1 MTQSNHRD
9 QIEKRLDPLLLD
21 AYRESRMALRRTSLA
36 IADEIYDKYSTEI
49 DNFLLSDD
57 FQFEYQIDAD
67 HNEFTYKD
75 IALIRAEF
83 RRKLTESI
91 DDAICLIV

>member
-1 MTQSNHRD
+1 MIESNHRD
-9 QIEKRLDPLLLD
+9 QVEKRLDPLLID
-21 AYRESRMALRRTSLA
+21 AYREARMSLRRTSLA

-49 DNFLLSDD
+49 DNFLLGDD
-57 FQFEYQIDAD
+57 FQFEYQIDVD
-67 HNEFTYKD
+67 ENEFTYKD
-75 IALIRAEF
+75 IALVRAEF